1 MACILG
7 KTTQI
12 VRIHLMSHSINDLGA
27 GRLYPMTVCSS
38 SKMCINEV
46 QKFFSSFEY
55 KVIHIEARMFIKLD
69 SNLYQWVPHGVE
81 VERWLCN
88 PRVSGSNPG
97 NLEKV
102 VYLDENSWTHTKS

>member
-55 KVIHIEARMFIKLD
+55 KVIHIEARIFIKLD
-69 SNLYQWVPHGVE
+69 TNLYLTE
-81 VERWLCN
+81 FF
-88 PRVSGSNPG
+88 
-97 NLEKV
+97 NLGI
-102 VYLDENSWTHTKS
+102 LNKSSKLSITLLTAASDK

>member
-55 KVIHIEARMFIKLD
+55 KVIHIEARIFIKLD
-69 SNLYQWVPHGVE
+69 TNLYPTE
-81 VERWLCN
+81 IF
-88 PRVSGSNPG
+88 
-97 NLEKV
+97 
-102 VYLDENSWTHTKS
+102 